1 MKKMTQKYLAGVGGV
16 AKCAFL
22 GWVSSSSS
30 SSCKGWSNEK
40 KAKWHIMVHHIADI
54 GSRF

>member
-1 MKKMTQKYLAGVGGV
+1 MTQNYLAGSGGGV

-30 SSCKGWSNEK
+30 SCKVWSNEK
-40 KAKWHIMVHHIADI
+40 KVKWHIMVHHVADI